1 MRLHLSILTLALAAS
16 LSASA
21 AFTVDGIN
29 YNVKSATDF
38 TVEVTAGNYTGDVV
52 IPSSIEYNGNTYSVT
67 EIKGDAFASNCDNV
81 TSVTIPESIT
91 RIRANAFN
99 GCTGLTTINYNATNC
114 TQIGS
119 SSFLVFK
126 ACQNLTTVNFG
137 DNVTYIAENAFRGCE
152 KLTNIAIGKGV
163 ETVKTNAFSDCT
175 SLTELTIGESVKTIE
190 LNSFDNCP
198 SLKTINYNAKNCE
211 TIGTTTRGVFA
222 YTTNDVLYTSVE
234 TVNIGENV
242 ESIPARA
249 FKECS
254 AMTTLNF
261 SNAESLKTIDKEA
274 FYKCSGLTTVDLS
287 KTAVTTIGDDA
298 FYECYILDTDSGL
311 TNLDLGDKVTTIG
324 ERAFYNNKKISAL
337 DLPNSITSI
346 GTFAFYDLLGMV
358 TFTLHKS
365 PDEFSS
371 IGTQA
376 FHNNQAI
383 LINDSGK
390 EIAPGTAGYGLMLQ
404 SVDIVVVINSE
415 AAIELDNDNPTAL
428 PFATIT
434 VAGWREQHPKP
445 MGEEDTEHM
454 ATASWSSSDPTVV
467 QVDENG
473 NVKAIGKGEA
483 TITLT
488 CTDHNAKV
496 DPATI
501 TFERPAVVANDFIP
515 AGIDSIAADEEGG
528 AAEVYTLQGV
538 KTNDRDLAPGIY
550 VRRAGDKASKVLVK

>member
-16 LSASA
+16 LFASA
-21 AFTVDGIN
+21 ATFTFTIDGIN
-29 YNVKSATDF
+29 YETTDDNIVRVIAK
-38 TVEVTAGNYTGDVV
+38 TPAYTGDIV
-52 IPSSIEYNGNTYSVT
+52 IPASVEYGGTTYPVT
-67 EIKGDAFASNCDNV
+67 EIYNKAFDKCSGV
-81 TSVTIPESIT
+81 TSVSIPNSVTKIGNFAFRDCTGLTTVTIPEGVTTIT
-91 RIRANAFN
+91 RKAFG
-99 GCTGLTTINYNATNC
+99 GCTGLTTVNFDAINC
-114 TQIGS
+114 TSMSEGQKT
-119 SSFLVFK
+119 LAVFEG
-126 ACQNLTTVNFG
+126 CTNLTTIIIG
-137 DNVTYIAENAFRGCE
+137 DNVTNIPGNGFYGIAS
-152 KLTNIAIGKGV
+152 L
-163 ETVKTNAFSDCT
+163 KT
-175 SLTELTIGESVKTIE
+175 LTIGESVKTIE
-190 LNSFDNCP
+190 QWSFEGCTG
-198 SLKTINYNAKNCE
+198 LETINYNATNCE
-211 TIGTTTRGVFA
+211 TIGITTRGVFA
-222 YTTNDVLYTSVE
+222 YTDDGVLYTSVK

-261 SNAESLKTIDKEA
+261 SNAEALETIGNEA
-274 FYKCSGLTTVDLS
+274 FNKCSGLTTVDLS
-287 KTAVTTIGDDA
+287 NTEVTTIGNDA
-298 FYECYILDTDSGL
+298 FSDCYILDTDSGL
-311 TNLDLGDKVTTIG
+311 TNLDLGNKVTTIG

-337 DLPNSITSI
+337 DLPKSITSI
-346 GTFAFYDLLGMV
+346 GTFAFYDLIGMV

-376 FHNNQAI
+376 FYNNQAI
-383 LINDSGK
+383 LINDSGT

-404 SVDIVVVINSE
+404 SVDIVVVINSK

-428 PFATIT
+428 PFATVTI
-434 VAGWREQHPKP
+434 ADPNSQHPK
-445 MGEEDTEHM
+445 GNEAATM
-454 ATASWSSSDPTVV
+454 AWSSSDPTVV

-501 TFERPAVVANDFIP
+501 TFERLAVVANDFIP

-538 KTNDRDLAPGIY
+538 KTNERDLAPGIY
-550 VRRAGDKASKVLVK
+550 VRRAGDKATKVLVK